1 MLFAGP
7 GGVDGDGGGGGG
19 GGGAVEEGTGEPGDV
34 VLFHG
39 DVGGVVVEFVTIGV
53 EGGYGEVD
61 GALCIVEERVEVELL
76 LVLCHIE
83 GL

>member
-39 DVGGVVVEFVTIGV
+39 DVGGVVVE
-53 EGGYGEVD
+53 
-61 GALCIVEERVEVELL
+61 EL
-76 LVLCHIE
+76 E
-83 GL
+83 S